1 MNPLKELSKIADRL
15 DELGYVK
22 EADNI
27 TQVMIRLSQ
36 QHSDAAIDI
45 KQWKEIFQNKYNAFV
60 ALIEEAK
67 SPQNLKPAN
76 PNDIESL
83 YQDLMSIAANYL
95 QNDADVF
102 QAMKWV
108 MTAYQG
114 YFK

>member
-1 MNPLKELSKIADRL
+1 MNHLKELSKIADRL

-22 EADNI
+22 EADSI
-27 TQVMIRLSQ
+27 TQVMVRLSQ
-36 QHSDAAIDI
+36 QQTNVEMDI
-45 KQWKEIFQNKYNAFV
+45 KHWKEIFHNKYNAFV
-60 ALIEEAK
+60 VLIEEAK

-83 YQDLMSIAANYL
+83 YQDLMSIASNYL